1 VKDDESSSNG
11 LFRHVC
17 GWETILISA
26 GVRYD
31 SRRTRSPLAPAI
43 ADEGVVLTVRFSR
56 AGVNMRSRP
65 FFFFRLKRGVGQA
78 RWSLTPEAG
87 TGNAKGR
94 DQRPS
99 RTSV

>member
-1 VKDDESSSNG
+1 MKDDESSSYG

-43 ADEGVVLTVRFSR
+43 ADEGVVLTVRFTQ
-56 AGVNMRSRP
+56 AGRKLAFPP
-65 FFFFRLKRGVGQA
+65 FCGEWGLILCA
-78 RWSLTPEAG
+78 PLYSLS
-87 TGNAKGR
+87 
-94 DQRPS
+94 DQVV
-99 RTSV
+99 T